1 VRRLFQRQVVWAFVE
16 ALFLLV
22 VLQGSDC
29 DSSGGPDWVF
39 TFFWKGNLYSLEGR
53 VKDGEVVPSGVSRW
67 NKAGERWER
76 IDPRDGPPLG
86 LLPTGEV
93 EVPPGTTVQYIL
105 QGQDRRFQ
113 SRPTDDLFYVLD
125 TYDQNVIRAFSMRTG
140 ELSATI
146 PIPAA
151 ASALATPI
159 ALHLSADGRLL
170 WVTVSEIEPNSFGV
184 PPAPPRL
191 VAIDTTTQTTVRT
204 FSLPAGSFARD
215 PLARPDGRIV
225 YCNTGDI
232 LAIDANTGAIAE
244 RIRPILDGTMFQQ
257 VTMTPDGAIL
267 FATQNGTQ
275 QNPARIVAIETAQH
289 TVSTFA
295 TRVLAAGNEGT
306 MRVSHTGA
314 RLWVIT
320 TSQEVVA
327 YDTASGQELARVSL
341 RDGTFPELNS
351 LRESLDGGSV
361 FVNDERNR
369 VVIRLEA
376 KTLRIMERQPVP
388 TESQHSRLVVV
399 PEL

>member
-1 VRRLFQRQVVWAFVE
+1 
-16 ALFLLV
+16 
-22 VLQGSDC
+22 
-29 DSSGGPDWVF
+29 
-39 TFFWKGNLYSLEGR
+39 
-53 VKDGEVVPSGVSRW
+53 
-67 NKAGERWER
+67 
-76 IDPRDGPPLG
+76 
-86 LLPTGEV
+86 LPTGEV

-151 ASALATPI
+151 ASPLAVPF

-170 WVTVSEIEPNSFGV
+170 WVTVSEVEPNSFGF

-191 VAIDTTTQTTVRT
+191 VAIDRTTQTTVRT
-204 FSLPAGSFARD
+204 FSLPAGSIARD
-215 PLARPDGRIV
+215 PLSRPDGRIV
-225 YCNTGDI
+225 YCNIGDI
-232 LAIDANTGAIAE
+232 LAIDATTGAIVE
-244 RIRPILDGTMFQQ
+244 RIHPILDGTMFQE
-257 VTMTPDGAIL
+257 VTITPDGAIL

-275 QNPARIVAIETAQH
+275 QNPARIVAIETAEH

-320 TSQEVVA
+320 TSREVVA

-341 RDGTFPELNS
+341 RDETFPELNS
-351 LRESLDGGSV
+351 PRESLDGGSV

-369 VVIRLEA
+369 VVIRLDA
-376 KTLRIMERQPVP
+376 KTLRVMGRQPVP
-388 TESQHSRLVVV
+388 TQSQHSRLVIV